1 MRSAAALPLHR
12 GRPASAVLR
21 DSRCLAC
28 RDFRIAREAGE
39 PRAHNL
45 FGWFAAWCV
54 GGILWSAPQ
63 PVGRPFP
70 PKHPAEPRARAKRA
84 ESGLI
89 GGGLLL
95 EVEASRSVLKPWL
108 ACSATNAG
116 IDRKSTRL
124 NSSHGYISY
133 AVFCLKKKKHEHT
146 RHHRHRT
153 SHRPSI
159 AKRMSKAGTDPGSV
173 LCRIFRPIN
182 KPPAATFN
190 NALRTAHPHG

>member
-45 FGWFAAWCV
+45 FGWFAAGGV

-70 PKHPAEPRARAKRA
+70 PKNPAEPRARAKSA
-84 ESGLI
+84 GSGLI
-89 GGGLLL
+89 SGGPPFG
-95 EVEASRSVLKPWL
+95 VAAPRFVLKTWL
-108 ACSATNAG
+108 ACS
-116 IDRKSTRL
+116 
-124 NSSHGYISY
+124 
-133 AVFCLKKKKHEHT
+133 
-146 RHHRHRT
+146 
-153 SHRPSI
+153 
-159 AKRMSKAGTDPGSV
+159 
-173 LCRIFRPIN
+173 
-182 KPPAATFN
+182 PPN
-190 NALRTAHPHG
+190 